1 MISICGKPGSH
12 AVREIVNSTDI
23 VRYRSNCLAL
33 VNYGLAGKRFEAFW
47 KKFPS
52 SRRKPTINR
61 NIGVSKYRALSIV
74 KSSGIE
80 VPDSYLSIPKNLSK
94 DGFIIKRFN
103 SQGGKGI
110 DYAKSKSNM
119 PNHYYQK
126 FIRERKYE
134 LRVHAFS
141 WINKSDW
148 LVQKRIGD
156 KNSIA
161 WNFSAGGKFYS
172 ISNKNTKII
181 KEAID
186 ITAEVLKIMG
196 MGFGAADF
204 ILDNTNKLFF
214 IEINSAPGFENL
226 SKPFY
231 VHVFDKL
238 CGLRENKILFYTN

>member
-1 MISICGKPGSH
+1 MISICGKAGSH
-12 AVREIVNSTDI
+12 AVREIVKDTNI
-23 VRYRSNCLAL
+23 VRYRSKCLAL

-47 KKFPS
+47 KKFPGS
-52 SRRKPTINR
+52 KGKPTINR
-61 NIGVSKYRALSIV
+61 NIGLSKYKALNIA
-74 KSSGIE
+74 KSNGIL
-80 VPDSYLSIPKNLSK
+80 VPESYLSIPQNLSINN
-94 DGFIIKRFN
+94 FITKRFN

-110 DYAKSKSNM
+110 DYAKRRTNVSGF
-119 PNHYYQK
+119 YYQR
-126 FIRERKYE
+126 FVRERKYE

-141 WINKSDW
+141 WIDKKDW

-156 KNSIA
+156 VNSIA

-172 ISNKNTKII
+172 ISNKNTKVI

-186 ITAEVLKIMG
+186 TTAEVLKIMD

-204 ILDNTNKLFF
+204 ILDSNNKLFF

-231 VHVFDKL
+231 VHVFNSLSMLSK
-238 CGLRENKILFYTN
+238 NKIISYAT